1 MPAFGAVL
9 GLSSHA
15 LFFVVITEKTDKS
28 QRWLDVESHT
38 RQDKAHRLNI
48 PALRFAI
55 GRATC
60 PTLLR

>member
-28 QRWLDVESHT
+28 QAVGGHGMPPLCTKRKE
-38 RQDKAHRLNI
+38 R
-48 PALRFAI
+48 AI
-55 GRATC
+55 RAAA
-60 PTLLR
+60 PSP